1 MAINQELESVYS
13 QYYKSEKQNQLLKDI
28 DWCIDML
35 QDLKTSAFVNTYNE
49 YNKAEVNRKRIE
61 INNRLMRY

>member
-35 QDLKTSAFVNTYNE
+35 QDLKTYVFVNTYNE

>member
-28 DWCIDML
+28 DWCIEML
-35 QDLKTSAFVNTYNE
+35 QDLKTYAFINTYNE

>member
-35 QDLKTSAFVNTYNE
+35 QDLKTSAFINTYNE